1 MGRTSLVHR
10 GKDALQV
17 QTEYAARPNPRITT
31 TVLNSG
37 RVLHKIEKKLD
48 QLVESADDQLRT
60 ERSISRQHADVVEI
74 IENNYQEM
82 STPEEKPASP
92 QPVSS
97 TARSLF
103 ELMAA
108 IPGVRRIYRL
118 DNDGR
123 FGDETTSKQFQKAFG
138 SLFKHLSELIE
149 VFVELPG
156 ERMRRETGVYDIE
169 RDRLYLVSAGSE
181 FYFLVVNR
189 VDRETDYE
197 QEIKKI
203 LDDITFNRPV
213 D

>member
-1 MGRTSLVHR
+1 MGRTSLVRR
-10 GKDALQV
+10 GRDSLQV

-37 RVLHKIEKKLD
+37 RVMHKIEKKLD
-48 QLVESADDQLRT
+48 QLVASADDQLRT
-60 ERSISRQHADVVEI
+60 ERSIARQHADVVEI

-82 STPEEKPASP
+82 SSPEENSASP
-92 QPVSS
+92 QPVSNR
-97 TARSLF
+97 TRSLF

-118 DNDGR
+118 GYDGR

-138 SLFKHLSELIE
+138 SLFKHLSDLIE

-156 ERMRRETGVYDIE
+156 ERKRREMGVYDIE

-189 VDRETDYE
+189 VDRETNYE
-197 QEIKKI
+197 HEIRKI
-203 LDDITFNRPV
+203 LDDITFNRSV
-213 D
+213 G